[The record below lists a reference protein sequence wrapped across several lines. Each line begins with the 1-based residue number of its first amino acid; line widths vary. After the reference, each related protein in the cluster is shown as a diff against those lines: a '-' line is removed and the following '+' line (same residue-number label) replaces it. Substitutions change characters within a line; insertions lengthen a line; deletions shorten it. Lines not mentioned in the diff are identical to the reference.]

1 MKKKSVGRPK
11 TLSREHVINTAF
23 YEYWLHGINNVPVS
37 KIASLSSVSRP
48 GIYVE
53 FNNEDT
59 LKSEVLK
66 KYIDEGAEQV
76 HENYNNYKKYPNHLL
91 NHIDSLI
98 NDGNENISDNP
109 TYNSIVRPKKA
120 IGCLLLRSILLK
132 FTLGPI
138 SQKVINDFELYRIK
152 QFKKYIINAQN
163 DGVINKNL
171 DPYFYAKYL
180 HSIFG
185 LIQIM
190 RLNKT
195 PITEIKNVINTSLIP
210 LFKEKN
216 ILNS

>member
-1 MKKKSVGRPK
+1 MKKRPVGRPK
-11 TLSREHVINTAF
+11 ILSREHVINTAF